1 MLILKFMKTTLKLY
15 TKKEYVI
22 TKKKKKKKESNFGM
36 MRGNYLVK
44 VGSYLLL
51 SYLVGGF
58 MGVMEWNG
66 TQWIEQNGMIR

>member
-1 MLILKFMKTTLKLY
+1 MLILKFMKTTLKLS

-22 TKKKKKKKESNFGM
+22 TKKKKKSNFGM

-58 MGVMEWNG
+58 MGVMK
-66 TQWIEQNGMIR
+66 

>member
-22 TKKKKKKKESNFGM
+22 TKKKKKESNFGM

-58 MGVMEWNG
+58 MGVMEWSG

>member
-1 MLILKFMKTTLKLY
+1 MSLPR
-15 TKKEYVI
+15 
-22 TKKKKKKKESNFGM
+22 KKKKESNFGM

-58 MGVMEWNG
+58 MGVMEWSG
-66 TQWIEQNGMIR
+66 TQWIEQNGMIQ

>member
-1 MLILKFMKTTLKLY
+1 MSLPR
-15 TKKEYVI
+15 
-22 TKKKKKKKESNFGM
+22 KKKKKESNFGM